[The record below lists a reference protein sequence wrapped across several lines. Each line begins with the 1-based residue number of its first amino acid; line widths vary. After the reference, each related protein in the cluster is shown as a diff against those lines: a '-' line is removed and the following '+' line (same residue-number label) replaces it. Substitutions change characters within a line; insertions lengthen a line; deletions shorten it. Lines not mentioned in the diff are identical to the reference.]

1 MPAPRKMVS
10 VSRERDSVFRKLKP
24 KPKPEPMRKIRITC
38 NDPYATDSSDDE
50 RDSKLKKRFVRE
62 VCLSAVSLES
72 ESSVQ
77 DSINGGG
84 VKASNK
90 KTTTTSSESKGN
102 TRLFTGK
109 YKGVRLRQSG
119 KWAAEIRH
127 PITHKRVWLGTFNT
141 PEEASRAYES
151 KRLEFENLVNG
162 SSSSSSITDKIPSS
176 AVIVVSKHVSS
187 LSDDSSLCSHTSPSS
202 AALELDSP
210 TSKSTIVEGNNVIAG
225 GDDDFMDEE
234 LLALAQIGNEVD
246 IDSELQALMG
256 GNDGFAPIL
265 DDDFMGGDF
274 DDFLGLG
281 GVDGKCDALEDD
293 EQPIALP
300 DCDFDFDFG
309 WMDDAA
315 MSMQPFD
322 IACL

>member
-10 VSRERDSVFRKLKP
+10 VSRERDSVCRKLKP
-24 KPKPEPMRKIRITC
+24 KPRPEPMRKIRITC

-62 VCLSAVSLES
+62 VCLSTVSLES
-72 ESSVQ
+72 ESSVP

-90 KTTTTSSESKGN
+90 KTTMSSESKGN
-102 TRLFTGK
+102 TRAFMGK

-176 AVIVVSKHVSS
+176 VVVSKHVSS

-225 GDDDFMDEE
+225 DDEFVDEE
-234 LLALAQIGNEVD
+234 LLALAQIGNDVD
-246 IDSELQALMG
+246 FDLEMQALMG

-265 DDDFMGGDF
+265 DDDFIGGDF

-281 GVDGKCDALEDD
+281 GVDGKCDTLEDD

-309 WMDDAA
+309 WMDEAA
-315 MSMQPFD
+315 ISMQPFD

>member
-1 MPAPRKMVS
+1 
-10 VSRERDSVFRKLKP
+10 
-24 KPKPEPMRKIRITC
+24 MRKIRITC

-62 VCLSAVSLES
+62 VCLSTVSLES
-72 ESSVQ
+72 ESSVH

-90 KTTTTSSESKGN
+90 KMTTSSESKGN
-102 TRLFTGK
+102 TTPFTGK

-176 AVIVVSKHVSS
+176 VTVVVSKHVSS

-210 TSKSTIVEGNNVIAG
+210 TSKSAVVEGNNVIA

-234 LLALAQIGNEVD
+234 LLALAQIGNELD
-246 IDSELQALMG
+246 FDLEMQSLMG
-256 GNDGFAPIL
+256 GNDGFAPSL
-265 DDDFMGGDF
+265 DDDFIGGDF
-274 DDFLGLG
+274 DDFLGLE
-281 GVDGKCDALEDD
+281 GVDGNCDALEDD